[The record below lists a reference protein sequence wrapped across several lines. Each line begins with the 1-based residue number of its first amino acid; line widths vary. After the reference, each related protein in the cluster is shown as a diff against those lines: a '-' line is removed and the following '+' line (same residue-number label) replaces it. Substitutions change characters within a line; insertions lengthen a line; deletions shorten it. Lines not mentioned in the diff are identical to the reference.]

1 MKQYIKSEEIGN
13 TIISCYRKINDKNG
27 IKCKLYDF
35 LTKVT
40 AGCRDLIE
48 NLRCIDDETQ
58 QKQFKVFN
66 IPCATISIVAGEDK
80 SVEKCKQKNNLIAID
95 IDAAENPQ
103 LQNEVILMN
112 TGYRLF
118 DLPYVYAVGHSCRG
132 KGLFAIIPIKSIDDI
147 LKHFNSIKSDFE
159 KIGIII
165 DKQCSNINRLRFATY
180 DEKLVNGEWIKE
192 GDVEIYDKTEEPDI
206 LPNIKK
212 PINDVIPANSL
223 LLDNVFIMKSI
234 MTLVGNYGYRSDDY
248 YSWLQDGF
256 RLATLGEEM
265 GFFLFLMI
273 SRRSSGYKNDADV
286 QRKFKECLRCTKMN
300 RSSIA
305 YYFGCC
311 KNKIGKDWI
320 KTVQEFKLPKH

>member
-1 MKQYIKSEEIGN
+1 M
-13 TIISCYRKINDKNG
+13 
-27 IKCKLYDF
+27 
-35 LTKVT
+35 
-40 AGCRDLIE
+40 
-48 NLRCIDDETQ
+48 
-58 QKQFKVFN
+58 
-66 IPCATISIVAGEDK
+66 
-80 SVEKCKQKNNLIAID
+80 
-95 IDAAENPQ
+95 
-103 LQNEVILMN
+103 
-112 TGYRLF
+112 
-118 DLPYVYAVGHSCRG
+118 
-132 KGLFAIIPIKSIDDI
+132 
-147 LKHFNSIKSDFE
+147 KHFNSIKSDFE

-192 GDVEIYDKTEEPDI
+192 GDVEIYDKTEEHDI

-300 RSSIA
+300 RSCIA

-320 KTVQEFKLPKH
+320 KAV